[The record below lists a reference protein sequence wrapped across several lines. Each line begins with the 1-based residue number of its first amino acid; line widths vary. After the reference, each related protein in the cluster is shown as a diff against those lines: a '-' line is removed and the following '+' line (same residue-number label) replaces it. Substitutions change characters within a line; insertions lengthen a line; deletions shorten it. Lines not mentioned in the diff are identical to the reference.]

1 MSVIYISSI
10 VKYIDQKIVLLNKFR
25 EITSKIADSDFDS
38 LAGLIA
44 ERQVVINDIDNK
56 TEIIKNIIS
65 EQTDEVSGILSKLI
79 RFEKVECSNEYKPVQ
94 EKSTE
99 LENLLIQIS
108 EEEKAIHLK
117 MENVK
122 KGLEED
128 MLKSNKS
135 RKVLDY
141 FNSFVGNASS
151 GNTFNS
157 VT

>member
-10 VKYIDQKIVLLNKFR
+10 TKYIDQKIVLLNKFR
-25 EITSKIADSDFDS
+25 KITSKIADSDFDS

-56 TEIIKNIIS
+56 TEMIKKIIA
-65 EQTDEVSGILSKLI
+65 EQAGEVSVILNKLI
-79 RFEKVECSNEYKPVQ
+79 RFEKVDCSNEYKPVA
-94 EKSTE
+94 EKSAE
-99 LENLLIQIS
+99 LEKLLIQIS
-108 EEEKAIHLK
+108 EEEKAVRLR

-122 KGLEED
+122 KDLEED

-135 RKVLDY
+135 KKVLDY

>member
-10 VKYIDQKIVLLNKFR
+10 TKYIDQKIVLLNKFR

-56 TEIIKNIIS
+56 TENIKKIIA
-65 EQTDEVSGILSKLI
+65 EQTDEVSGILSQLI
-79 RFEKVECSNEYKPVQ
+79 RFEKTECSNEYKPVA
-94 EKSTE
+94 EKSAE
-99 LENLLIQIS
+99 LVKILIQIS
-108 EEEKAIHLK
+108 EEEKAVHQK

-135 RKVLDY
+135 RKVLNY
-141 FNSFVGNASS
+141 FNSFVGSASS

>member
-10 VKYIDQKIVLLNKFR
+10 TKYIDQKIVLLNKFR

-56 TEIIKNIIS
+56 TEMIKKIIA
-65 EQTDEVSGILSKLI
+65 EQTDEVSGILSQLI
-79 RFEKVECSNEYKPVQ
+79 RFEKTECASEYKPVA
-94 EKSTE
+94 EKSAE
-99 LENLLIQIS
+99 LEKILIQIS
-108 EEEKAIHLK
+108 EEEKAVHQK

-135 RKVLDY
+135 RKVLNY

>member
-1 MSVIYISSI
+1 MSVINISSI
-10 VKYIDQKIVLLNKFR
+10 AQYIDQKIVLLNKFR

-44 ERQVVINDIDNK
+44 ERQVIINDIDNK
-56 TEIIKNIIS
+56 TEKIRKIIAEQSDEIS
-65 EQTDEVSGILSKLI
+65 GMLSKLI

-94 EKSTE
+94 EKSAE
-99 LENLLIQIS
+99 LEKLLIQIS
-108 EEEKAIHLK
+108 EEEKAIYLK

-122 KGLEED
+122 KDLEED

-135 RKVLDY
+135 KKVLNY

>member
-1 MSVIYISSI
+1 MSVINISSI
-10 VKYIDQKIVLLNKFR
+10 AQYIDQKIVLLYKFR

-44 ERQVVINDIDNK
+44 ERQVIINDIDNK
-56 TEIIKNIIS
+56 TEKIRKIIA
-65 EQTDEVSGILSKLI
+65 EQSDEVSRILSKLI
-79 RFEKVECSNEYKPVQ
+79 RFEKIECSNEYKPIQ
-94 EKSTE
+94 EKSAE
-99 LENLLIQIS
+99 LEKLLIQIS
-108 EEEKAIHLK
+108 EEEKAVYLK

-122 KGLEED
+122 KDLEED

-135 RKVLDY
+135 KKVLNY

>member
-10 VKYIDQKIVLLNKFR
+10 TKYIDQKIVLLNKFR

-56 TEIIKNIIS
+56 TEMIKKIIA

-79 RFEKVECSNEYKPVQ
+79 RFEKVDCANEYRPVA
-94 EKSTE
+94 EKSAE
-99 LENLLIQIS
+99 LEKILIQIS
-108 EEEKAIHLK
+108 EEEKAVRQK

-122 KGLEED
+122 KDLEED

-135 RKVLDY
+135 KKVLNY

>member
-10 VKYIDQKIVLLNKFR
+10 TKYIDQKIVLLNKFR
-25 EITSKIADSDFDS
+25 KITSKIADSDFDS

-56 TEIIKNIIS
+56 TEMIKKIIA
-65 EQTDEVSGILSKLI
+65 EQAGEVSVILNKLI
-79 RFEKVECSNEYKPVQ
+79 RFEKVDCSNEYKPVA
-94 EKSTE
+94 EKSAE
-99 LENLLIQIS
+99 LEKLLIQIS
-108 EEEKAIHLK
+108 EEEKAVRLK

-122 KGLEED
+122 KDLEED

-135 RKVLDY
+135 KKVLDY